1 MLRLFDPLIRLFER
15 IPYSFIALLARLS
28 VAWPLWEAGRARV
41 SGGWD
46 VVTPRSSTMTMY
58 LGGYNIRWI
67 PYEAAA
73 IATQLAEFALPILL
87 AVGLASRFAALGL
100 LVLIIVFE
108 VFVHPGPYALHGAWA
123 ALLLL
128 IIKAGPG
135 GFSLD
140 GALGRRG

>member
-28 VAWPLWEAGRARV
+28 VAWPLWEAGRVRV

-58 LGGYNIRWI
+58 LGGYNIRWM
-67 PYEAAA
+67 
-73 IATQLAEFALPILL
+73 L
-87 AVGLASRFAALGL
+87 AVRLASRFAALGL

-128 IIKAGPG
+128 VIKAGPG
-135 GFSLD
+135 SFSLD

>member
-1 MLRLFDPLIRLFER
+1 MMRLFAPFIRLFER

-28 VAWPLWEAGRARV
+28 VAWPFWEAGRARV

-46 VVTPRSSTMTMY
+46 IVTPRSSTMTMY

-135 GFSLD
+135 SFSLD

>member
-1 MLRLFDPLIRLFER
+1 MVRLFDPLIRLFER

-28 VAWPLWEAGRARV
+28 VAWPLWEAGRVRV

-46 VVTPRSSTMTMY
+46 VVTPHYSTMTMY

-128 IIKAGPG
+128 VIKAGPG
-135 GFSLD
+135 SFSLD

>member
-1 MLRLFDPLIRLFER
+1 MVASLIRLFER

-28 VAWPLWEAGRARV
+28 VAWQFWIAGRARV
-41 SGGWD
+41 DGGWD
-46 VVTPRSSTMTMY
+46 VWEPRSATMTLY
-58 LGGYNIRWI
+58 LGGLNIRWI

-73 IATQLAEFALPILL
+73 IATQLAEFALPVLL

-100 LVLIIVFE
+100 LVLVIVFE
-108 VFVHPGPYALHGAWA
+108 VFVHPGPYAIHGMWA

-135 GFSLD
+135 SVSLD
-140 GALGRRG
+140 SALGRRG

>member
-1 MLRLFDPLIRLFER
+1 MLRLFDPLLRLFER
-15 IPYSFIALLARLS
+15 IPYSFVALLARLS
-28 VAWPLWEAGRARV
+28 LAWQFWVAGRARV
-41 SGGWD
+41 DGNWNILE
-46 VVTPRSSTMTMY
+46 PRSATMTMY

-73 IATQLAEFALPILL
+73 IATQLAEFALPMLL

-135 GFSLD
+135 SFSLD

>member
-1 MLRLFDPLIRLFER
+1 MSLFDPIIRLLER

-28 VAWPLWEAGRARV
+28 VAWPIWEAGRARV
-41 SGGWD
+41 SGSWNIIE
-46 VVTPRSSTMTMY
+46 PRSATMTMY
-58 LGGYNIRWI
+58 LGGWSIRWI

-100 LVLIIVFE
+100 LVLLIVFE
-108 VFVHPGPYALHGAWA
+108 FFVHAGPYALHGAWA

-135 GFSLD
+135 RFSLEYM
-140 GALGRRG
+140 LGRRG

>member
-28 VAWPLWEAGRARV
+28 VAWPLWEAGRVRV

-46 VVTPRSSTMTMY
+46 VVTPHYSTMTMY
-58 LGGYNIRWI
+58 LGGYNIRWS

-128 IIKAGPG
+128 VIKAGPG
-135 GFSLD
+135 SFSLD

>member
-28 VAWPLWEAGRARV
+28 VAWPLWEAGRVRV

-135 GFSLD
+135 SFSLD

>member
-1 MLRLFDPLIRLFER
+1 MFAPLIRLFDR
-15 IPYSFIALLARLS
+15 IPYSFIALLARIS
-28 VAWPLWEAGRARV
+28 VAWQFWLDGRARV
-41 SGGWD
+41 SGGWNILE
-46 VVTPRSSTMTMY
+46 PRSSTMTMY
-58 LGGYNIRWI
+58 LTGYNIRWI
-67 PYEAAA
+67 PYEYAA

-108 VFVHPGPYALHGAWA
+108 IFVHPGPYAIHGTWA

-135 GFSLD
+135 SISLD
-140 GALGRRG
+140 SAMGRRG

>member
-1 MLRLFDPLIRLFER
+1 MRLFDPIIRLLER

-28 VAWPLWEAGRARV
+28 VAWPIWEAGRARV
-41 SGGWD
+41 SGSWNIIE
-46 VVTPRSSTMTMY
+46 PRSSTMTMY
-58 LGGYNIRWI
+58 LGGWNIRWI

-100 LVLIIVFE
+100 LVLLIVFE
-108 VFVHPGPYALHGAWA
+108 IFVHAGPYALHGAWA

-135 GFSLD
+135 RFSLD
-140 GALGRRG
+140 HLLGRRG

>member
-1 MLRLFDPLIRLFER
+1 MMRLFTPFIRLLER

-41 SGGWD
+41 SGGW
-46 VVTPRSSTMTMY
+46 
-58 LGGYNIRWI
+58 NIRWI
-67 PYEAAA
+67 PYEVAA

-135 GFSLD
+135 SFSLD
-140 GALGRRG
+140 GAQGRRMSRR

>member
-1 MLRLFDPLIRLFER
+1 MRLFDPVIRLFER

-28 VAWPLWEAGRARV
+28 VAWQFWVLGRARV
-41 SGGWD
+41 DGGWNILE
-46 VVTPRSSTMTMY
+46 PRSATMTMY
-58 LGGYNIRWI
+58 LGGWNIRWI

-100 LVLIIVFE
+100 LGLVIVFE
-108 VFVHPGPYALHGAWA
+108 LFVHPGPYVLHAMWA

-135 GFSLD
+135 SLSLD
-140 GALGRRG
+140 HALGRRG

>member
-15 IPYSFIALLARLS
+15 IPCSFIALLARLS
-28 VAWPLWEAGRARV
+28 VAWPLWEAGRVRV

-58 LGGYNIRWI
+58 LGGYKIRWI

-128 IIKAGPG
+128 VIKAGPG
-135 GFSLD
+135 SFSLD

>member
-1 MLRLFDPLIRLFER
+1 MLRLLDPLIRLFER

-28 VAWPLWEAGRARV
+28 VAWPLWEAGRVRV

-46 VVTPRSSTMTMY
+46 VVTPHYSTMTMY

-128 IIKAGPG
+128 VIKAGPG
-135 GFSLD
+135 SFSLD

>member
-1 MLRLFDPLIRLFER
+1 M
-15 IPYSFIALLARLS
+15 
-28 VAWPLWEAGRARV
+28 

-46 VVTPRSSTMTMY
+46 VVTPHYSTMTMY

-128 IIKAGPG
+128 VIKAGPG
-135 GFSLD
+135 SFSLD

>member
-28 VAWPLWEAGRARV
+28 VAWPLWEAGRVRV

-46 VVTPRSSTMTMY
+46 VVTPHYSTMTMY

-128 IIKAGPG
+128 VIKAGPG
-135 GFSLD
+135 SFSLD

>member
-1 MLRLFDPLIRLFER
+1 MRLLAPVIRLFER
-15 IPYSFIALLARLS
+15 IPYALIALLARLS
-28 VAWPLWEAGRARV
+28 VAWPFWEEGRARV
-41 SGGWD
+41 DGSLNILE
-46 VVTPRSSTMTMY
+46 PRSATMTMY
-58 LGGYNIRWI
+58 LGGLNIRWI

-100 LVLIIVFE
+100 LVLLAVFE
-108 VFVHPGPYALHGAWA
+108 IFVHPGPYALHGTWA

-135 GFSLD
+135 SLSLD
-140 GALGRRG
+140 HMLGRRG

>member
-1 MLRLFDPLIRLFER
+1 MRLFDPVIRLFER

-28 VAWPLWEAGRARV
+28 VAWQFWVVGRARV
-41 SGGWD
+41 DGGWNILE
-46 VVTPRSSTMTMY
+46 PRSATMTLY
-58 LGGYNIRWI
+58 LGGYNLRWI

-87 AVGLASRFAALGL
+87 AVGLLSRLSALGL
-100 LVLIIVFE
+100 LVLVIVFE
-108 VFVHPGPYALHGAWA
+108 IFVHPGPFAIHGAWA

-135 GFSLD
+135 TLSLD
-140 GALGRRG
+140 GALGRR

>member
-28 VAWPLWEAGRARV
+28 VAWPLWEAGRVRV

-58 LGGYNIRWI
+58 LGGSHIRWI
-67 PYEAAA
+67 PYGAAA
-73 IATQLAEFALPILL
+73 VAAQLAEFALPILL

-128 IIKAGPG
+128 VIKAGPG
-135 GFSLD
+135 SFSLD

>member
-1 MLRLFDPLIRLFER
+1 MLCLFDPLIRLFER

-28 VAWPLWEAGRARV
+28 VAWPLWEAGRVRV

-46 VVTPRSSTMTMY
+46 VVTPHYSTMTMY

-100 LVLIIVFE
+100 LVLIFE

-128 IIKAGPG
+128 VIKAGPG
-135 GFSLD
+135 SFSLD

>member
-1 MLRLFDPLIRLFER
+1 MRLFDPIIRLLER

-28 VAWPLWEAGRARV
+28 VAWPIWEAGRARV
-41 SGGWD
+41 SGSWNIIE
-46 VVTPRSSTMTMY
+46 PRSSTMTMY
-58 LGGYNIRWI
+58 LGGWNIRWI

-100 LVLIIVFE
+100 LVLLIVFE
-108 VFVHPGPYALHGAWA
+108 IFVHAGPYALHGAWA

-135 GFSLD
+135 SFSLD
-140 GALGRRG
+140 HLLGRRG